1 MNPVVQTS
9 YQLGFIAI
17 SFGISVLGAFV
28 ALNAASRIRGF
39 NGRISWLNTICA
51 GIALGGIGV
60 WSMHFIG
67 MLALKMDMATS
78 YGMIETLISLV
89 AAIAATSLALAFVSK
104 GPEQLGRIMGA
115 GFLLGLGVVV
125 MHYLGMY
132 GMKFG
137 GFIQWNFSVVA
148 ISAVIA
154 VVAATAALWLAFNMP
169 TLKLRATASVV
180 MGVAVCSMHYTGMH
194 AAEFICTTA
203 NRVAQPQGFGY
214 ISSMDLPS
222 MVATVALAMAA
233 LISVDQAFQ
242 SAGNAAARRRVAQN
256 AAAGSRIK
264 AR

>member
-1 MNPVVQTS
+1 MNPAVQTS
-9 YQLGFIAI
+9 YQLGFVAI

-28 ALNAASRIRGF
+28 ALNAATRIRSF
-39 NGRISWLNTICA
+39 NGKLSWVNTLSA

-67 MLALKMDMATS
+67 MLALKMDMGTA
-78 YGMIETLISLV
+78 YGMTETVISLV
-89 AAIAATSLALAFVSK
+89 AAIVATSLALAFVSK
-104 GPEQLGRIMGA
+104 APEKLGRIMGA

-137 GFIQWNFSVVA
+137 GYIEWNYALVAASCVIAIVVA
-148 ISAVIA
+148 TV
-154 VVAATAALWLAFNMP
+154 ALWLVFNTRTFTM
-169 TLKLRATASVV
+169 RAAAAAV
-180 MGVAVCSMHYTGMH
+180 MGIAVCAMHYTGMN
-194 AAEFICTTA
+194 AADFICTTS
-203 NRVAQPQGFGY
+203 NRGALPQGFGY
-214 ISSMDLPS
+214 ISALDLPS

-242 SAGNAAARRRVAQN
+242 SAGNAARRRATGID
-256 AAAGSRIK
+256 AGIK